1 MVNRMTIIGRIGKD
15 PEFRVSQGGSPV
27 CRFSVA
33 TTEKWKDK
41 QTGEAK
47 EETEW
52 HRALAFGRL
61 AETIR
66 DYCFKGQLVYLEG
79 KMHYDKYE
87 NKEGHTVYTAE
98 VNVQKVDFLSYR
110 DKDESGSGSAPQ
122 PAQQYK
128 DSPGFA
134 SDSPARRGPAADT
147 GGGFEDDDLP
157 F

>member
-1 MVNRMTIIGRIGKD
+1 MLNRVSIIGRIGKD

-33 TTEKWKDK
+33 VSEKWKDK

-52 HRALAFGRL
+52 FRCIAFGRQ
-61 AETIR
+61 AETAR
-66 DYCFKGQLVYLEG
+66 DYVYKGQLIYIEG
-79 KMHYDKYE
+79 KMHFDSYE
-87 NKEGHTVYTAE
+87 NKEGKKVYTAE
-98 VNVQKVDFLSYR
+98 VRVGDMKFLSYR
-110 DKDESGSGSAPQ
+110 DKAESGSGSEPKSAPANE
-122 PAQQYK
+122 P
-128 DSPGFA
+128 
-134 SDSPARRGPAADT
+134 PARREPAADT